1 MKKILCFLI
10 NILPVFVGY
19 GVFAIL
25 LAIFTK
31 IPSLGQQILNL
42 WYIPFAI
49 ISFYMFYTALKDFR
63 SAKQNN

>member
-42 WYIPFAI
+42 WYIRLP
-49 ISFYMFYTALKDFR
+49 
-63 SAKQNN
+63 